1 MRKSL
6 EDLSLGLE
14 NKSFGNSLTDLSCVR
29 SLYGFI
35 VLSPR
40 LLPHVTYQ
48 LSALFHVTLISR
60 GYVPHVCFI
69 ASCFDGSLLL
79 DDHPRICVLGFLGP
93 LY

>member
-1 MRKSL
+1 M
-6 EDLSLGLE
+6 
-14 NKSFGNSLTDLSCVR
+14 DLSCVR
-29 SLYGFI
+29 SYLRFV
-35 VLSPR
+35 VLSPH

-48 LSALFHVTLISR
+48 LSALFHVCHVTLISR

-69 ASCFDGSLLL
+69 ASCFDGLLLL